1 MPQSIAKY
9 NGEYTGGS
17 GATTVYTCPASTVA
31 LVVPN
36 MYMFCGSSGTF
47 TSIRYDSSS
56 AATGSAANVIF
67 AAPATGSAFVHI
79 AALDKYRISLQAQ
92 SGFRNDVRFYPSS
105 GSINYLGYTE
115 SNEAARYVA
124 EHYDMDTGQESGG
137 SKATGMIV
145 GPWLMDAGN
154 ILSLFA
160 NNSNNRIGYSFMII
174 EEAV

>member
-9 NGEYTGGS
+9 NGQYTGGS

-31 LVVPN
+31 LIVPN
-36 MYMFCGSSGTF
+36 MFIYNGSSGAY

-56 AATGSAANVIF
+56 AASVSAGNVIF
-67 AAPATGSAFVHI
+67 AGPATTNAFVHI
-79 AALDKYRISLQAQ
+79 ASLDKYRISLQAQ
-92 SGFRNDVRFYPSS
+92 SAFRNDVRFRPDS
-105 GSINYLGYTE
+105 GSTNYLGYTE

-124 EHYDMDTGQESGG
+124 EHYDMDTGTEAGG

-160 NNSNNRIGYSFMII
+160 DNSNNRISYSFMII

>member
-9 NGEYTGGS
+9 NGQYTGGS
-17 GATTVYTCPASTVA
+17 GATTVYTCPADTVA
-31 LVVPN
+31 LIVPN
-36 MYMFCGSSGTF
+36 MLMYNGSSGAF

-56 AATGSAANVIF
+56 AATGTTANIIF
-67 AAPATGSAFVHI
+67 YAPSTSNAFVHI
-79 AALDKYRISLQAQ
+79 ASLDKYRISLQAQ
-92 SGFRNDVRFYPSS
+92 SAFRNDVRFYPSS

-124 EHYDMDTGQESGG
+124 EHYDMDTGSEAGG

-160 NNSNNRIGYSFMII
+160 NNSNNRISYSFMII